1 MKQSTCAS
9 LKRFL
14 LLLVVVVVAAVLL
27 PAWPV
32 PSQSKYPV
40 KELAPT
46 RFLVARRDLPD
57 PNFAYTV
64 VLLVDYD
71 EDGAMGLIINR
82 PTRVPLSRLFE
93 ELEPARGLKDPV
105 YVGGPVAPVGVL
117 ALLRSGT
124 KPDDAR
130 EVFDDVYLISTR
142 EPLEKAM
149 GAGADASEL
158 RVYIGYSG
166 WAAGQL
172 DSEVRLGSWHI
183 FNGDPGAVFDSDPGS
198 LWERLIQRT
207 ELRIA
212 RSR

>member
-1 MKQSTCAS
+1 MKRSTCAS

-14 LLLVVVVVAAVLL
+14 LLLVVVVVVAVLP
-27 PAWPV
+27 PAWPA
-32 PSQSKYPV
+32 PSQSGYPV
-40 KELAPT
+40 KELAAT

-57 PNFAYTV
+57 PNFAHTV

-82 PTRVPLSRLFE
+82 PTRVPLSRLFQ
-93 ELEPARGLKDPV
+93 ELEPARGLKDPA
-105 YVGGPVAPVGVL
+105 YVGGPVAPVGVM
-117 ALLRSGT
+117 ALLL
-124 KPDDAR
+124 
-130 EVFDDVYLISTR
+130 VSTL

-149 GAGADASEL
+149 EAGADASEL

-172 DSEVRLGSWHI
+172 DSEVKLGSWHI

-207 ELRIA
+207 ELGIA
-212 RSR
+212 RR